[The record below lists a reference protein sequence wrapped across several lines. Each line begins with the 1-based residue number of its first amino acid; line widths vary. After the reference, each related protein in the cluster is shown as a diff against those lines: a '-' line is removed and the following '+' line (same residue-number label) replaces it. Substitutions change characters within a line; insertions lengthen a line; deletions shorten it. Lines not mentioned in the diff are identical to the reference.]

1 MTLPSIRPGRKQDL
15 PALSHL
21 FAAGPRSY
29 FYDELGGDAS
39 EPDLLEG
46 PNAVLMDQRAKRLR
60 GYISLRL
67 AQRSPALP
75 PTAPTRVSLRAAAF
89 SSAGHAARLQFR
101 ALLSYVQQLLP
112 PCPQGYLFFALTEQR
127 WLQASLNETG
137 FDISDAVRFYE
148 CKVRDVQPA
157 PQPANLRPAQKTDF
171 ASLAAVDAAAFE
183 PLWHMGESDLLAL
196 HRDCRF
202 EVAETEGTPIGYA
215 ALRLHQDGSA
225 RGSASAQVVRLAVHP
240 NAQNQ
245 GVGRQLLV
253 ACLGYARSLDVG
265 RVYLNTQES
274 NARSRR
280 LYESLQFR
288 IRGRPVPVFVKKVS
302 ELQSLSAS
310 LGISH
315 ERQSP

>member
-29 FYDELGGDAS
+29 FYDELGDAS
-39 EPDLLEG
+39 EPDLLDG
-46 PNAVLMDQRAKRLR
+46 PNAVLIDQRAKRLR

-75 PTAPTRVSLRAAAF
+75 PNASTKVSLRAAAF

-101 ALLSYVQQLLP
+101 ALFCFAQRLLP
-112 PCPQGYLFFALTEQR
+112 PCQYGYLFFALTEQR
-127 WLQASLNETG
+127 WLQASLKESG
-137 FDISDAVRFYE
+137 FEISDAVRSYE
-148 CKVRDVQPA
+148 CKVREVQQA

-202 EVAETEGTPIGYA
+202 EVAETEGTPIGYT

-225 RGSASAQVVRLAVHP
+225 RGFSSAQIVRLAVHP

-253 ACLGYARSLDVG
+253 ACLGYTRSLDIR

-288 IRGRPVPVFVKKVS
+288 LRGRPVPVFVKKESVRQT
-302 ELQSLSAS
+302 QSARF
-310 LGISH
+310 GISH